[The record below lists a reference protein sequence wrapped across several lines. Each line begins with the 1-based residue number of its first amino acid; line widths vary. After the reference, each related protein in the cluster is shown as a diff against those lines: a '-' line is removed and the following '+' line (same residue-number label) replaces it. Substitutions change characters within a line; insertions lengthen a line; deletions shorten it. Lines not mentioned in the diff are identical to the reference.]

1 MLKILIMVEQL
12 YHGRLKLLILLVCI
26 IIFSCNVEKTF
37 IHNEN
42 FQKGNPQKFINYASS
57 GLYEIIYLY
66 PNYRYL
72 YYKRDLLMQ
81 KAEGTWKFSN
91 KRIEMAPGEIKSGLV
106 GQQRIF
112 DTVWVSL
119 APKELEVKK
128 KGKLLES
135 NGVVYRLSEE

>member
-1 MLKILIMVEQL
+1 MVEQL
-12 YHGRLKLLILLVCI
+12 YHGRFKLLIAFVFI
-26 IIFSCNVEKTF
+26 IVFSCNVEKTF

-42 FQKGNPQKFINYASS
+42 FQRGNPQKFINYANS

-91 KRIEMAPGEIKSGLV
+91 KRIEMVPGEIKTGLAD
-106 GQQRIF
+106 QQRIF
-112 DTVWVSL
+112 DTVFVNL
-119 APKELEVKK
+119 APKKLEVKK
-128 KGKLLES
+128 NGKLLES
-135 NGVVYRLSEE
+135 DGVIYRLSEE